1 MAKNNEPASFIDT
14 LKNEQVSLVTGTL
27 AIATAF
33 LVALSVM
40 PTPENQSTSLLQAS
54 VFNLASL

>member
-1 MAKNNEPASFIDT
+1 MAKNQSSSFINT
-14 LKNEQVSLVTGTL
+14 LKTEQVSLVTGTL

-40 PTPENQSTSLLQAS
+40 PTPEDQGTSLLQAS
-54 VFNLASL
+54 VFNLASM